1 MSKGSGGG
9 ISGYTHS
16 ATISSCDVRTNIT
29 IDGASAVMSSVVGG
43 GIVGKAFSSEISKC
57 QVAGVISDEI
67 GYACLGGLVGYSF
80 STRISESFNTA
91 AISAKRASFGSPN
104 GGDDDTNTGGLVGYT
119 NSSELTDCYNSGTIM
134 KSDQSENV
142 GGIIGYLGVSYS
154 FTSGKPIEMINI
166 SNIRNCYR

>member
-1 MSKGSGGG
+1 MHVLADLSVILFQPGSQN
-9 ISGYTHS
+9 
-16 ATISSCDVRTNIT
+16 R
-29 IDGASAVMSSVVGG
+29 
-43 GIVGKAFSSEISKC
+43 
-57 QVAGVISDEI
+57 
-67 GYACLGGLVGYSF
+67 
-80 STRISESFNTA
+80 FNTA

-154 FTSGKPIEMINI
+154 FTSGKTDRDDQYQQYQELL
-166 SNIRNCYR
+166 